1 MLTKRQKQNIIEKF
15 RTHESDT
22 GSPEVQIAILT
33 NEIKDLTKHLQ
44 EHKKDHSS
52 RRGLLRKVSERRK
65 LLRYLERE
73 DKKRWEKLII
83 ALKLNKDVAAQP
95 TKPIPSL
102 MI

>member
-1 MLTKRQKQNIIEKF
+1 MLTKKQKQNIIEKF

-44 EHKKDHSS
+44 QHKKDHSS
-52 RRGLLRKVSERRK
+52 RRGLLRKVSERRR

-73 DKKRWEKLII
+73 DKKRWDKLVDI
-83 ALKLNKDVAAQP
+83 LKLNKAVSAQP
-95 TKPIPSL
+95 TKIL
-102 MI
+102 V